1 LKSLDRNSSRRKLAW
16 VLGLVLEL
24 TGVGVAASQQRLDK
38 PAPADGAGS
47 SKQISAAEAA
57 VAQRPQDPQV
67 LMRLVKLYQTEGEFG
82 KSLPL
87 LERLVVLTPGD
98 LEAQRLLG
106 IDRFHAG
113 QPKQALGPLRVAA
126 QANPKD
132 EEASFYL
139 GLCYLALDRD
149 DEANKAFDRLAKGAQ
164 PNIDELYWLVK
175 GYSRLSS
182 AMLSR
187 MAELGEESYRMHQVR
202 GEYFDLNNDPDKAI
216 NEYEKAVQLRPDI
229 ASLHYVLGSAY
240 WKRSHPSEAV
250 VEFRRAIELD
260 PQHYMAH
267 HKLGMVLLE
276 QNNPADALKEFRA
289 ALNEQPGLVN
299 AYLGLGKSLYQQGEY
314 AAAVPILQRYVGLAP
329 EDPTPHYLLSQ
340 IFRRSNNPAGAEEQ
354 LVLFRQKQA
363 EAKAKE
369 PAAIKSPEN

>member
-1 LKSLDRNSSRRKLAW
+1 MKSLDRNSSRRKLAW

-38 PAPADGAGS
+38 PALADGAGS

-149 DEANKAFDRLAKGAQ
+149 DEANKAFDRLAEGTQ

-202 GEYFDLNNDPDKAI
+202 GEYFDLNNDPDKASK
-216 NEYEKAVQLRPDI
+216 EYEKAVQLRPDL

>member
-1 LKSLDRNSSRRKLAW
+1 M
-16 VLGLVLEL
+16 GLVLYL
-24 TGVGVAASQQRLDK
+24 SGVGVAACQQQPSLPN
-38 PAPADGAGS
+38 PAAQTS
-47 SKQISAAEAA
+47 LSKQISVAEAA
-57 VAQRPQDPQV
+57 VAQRPRDPQA
-67 LMRLVKLYQTEGEFG
+67 LMLLVRLYQAEGEFG
-82 KSLPL
+82 KPLPL

-113 QPKQALGPLRVAA
+113 QPSEALGPLRLAA
-126 QANPKD
+126 QGNLKD

-149 DEANKAFDRLAKGAQ
+149 DEANKTFDRLAVGA
-164 PNIDELYWLVK
+164 PANIDELYWLVK
-175 GYSRLSS
+175 GYSRVSS

-187 MAELGEESYRMHQVR
+187 LAGLGEESYRMHQVR
-202 GEYFDLNNDPDKAI
+202 GEYFDLKNDPDQAI
-216 NEYEKAVQLRPDI
+216 KEYEKAVQLRPDL
-229 ASLHYVLGSAY
+229 ASLHYVLGDAY
-240 WKRSHPSEAV
+240 WKRSHPNEAV

-267 HKLGMVLLE
+267 HKLAMVLLE
-276 QNNPADALKEFRA
+276 QNNPAEALKEFRA

-299 AYLGLGKSLYQQGEY
+299 SYLGLGKSLYQQGEY

-340 IFRRSNNPAGAEEQ
+340 IFRRLNNPVGAEEQ
-354 LVLFRQKQA
+354 LALFKQKQA

-369 PAAIKSPEN
+369 PAAIKYPED